1 MVESMSW
8 TVVGGASG
16 GLGRA
21 IARSLAED
29 GHDVVVAYR
38 GNRAG
43 ADETAELVRSSGR
56 KATIEQV
63 DLAIPDEARAFAS
76 RVADAG
82 AVRGVVYA
90 AGPVIP
96 MSFIAKTELETFSR
110 VIDNDLKSC
119 FNLVQPFLPMLRA
132 SSGAVTA
139 IVTPVIERYSKM
151 DLMSSA
157 PKAGVQALIRG
168 IAGEEGRFGVRA
180 NAVGAGV
187 IEGEGMFDKLVKSG
201 VFTEQ
206 GLALAK
212 SETTLGRF
220 GDVTDVAEAVRF
232 LMSDRAGWITGQTLN
247 VDGGYGV

>member
-56 KATIEQV
+56 KAMIEQV

-76 RVADAG
+76 RADAG

-139 IVTPVIERYSKM
+139 IVTPVIAVQQ
-151 DLMSSA
+151 DGPDVVG

>member
-56 KATIEQV
+56 KAMIEQV

-119 FNLVQPFLPMLRA
+119 FNLVQPFLPMLRV

-168 IAGEEGRFGVRA
+168 IARRRGAIRRSRECCRRRRHRGGGHVRQVGEIGGLHGTRPGLGEVGDDPWSVRGR
-180 NAVGAGV
+180 
-187 IEGEGMFDKLVKSG
+187 D
-201 VFTEQ
+201 
-206 GLALAK
+206 
-212 SETTLGRF
+212 
-220 GDVTDVAEAVRF
+220 
-232 LMSDRAGWITGQTLN
+232 
-247 VDGGYGV
+247 

>member
-1 MVESMSW
+1 
-8 TVVGGASG
+8 
-16 GLGRA
+16 
-21 IARSLAED
+21 
-29 GHDVVVAYR
+29 
-38 GNRAG
+38 
-43 ADETAELVRSSGR
+43 
-56 KATIEQV
+56 
-63 DLAIPDEARAFAS
+63 
-76 RVADAG
+76 
-82 AVRGVVYA
+82 
-90 AGPVIP
+90 